1 MSVEFANM
9 FQETVLENLTG
20 VIKQNVV
27 YQTQIKLMEKDLQ
40 QKAELQEKYNKLIL
54 ECEQLKNISQ
64 DLELYKS
71 RADVNQSAHDEKS
84 RIQTALNETLRKV
97 SLLENENNTLRET
110 IKKLEGSKKMSKK
123 SEADTDGGTF

>member
-9 FQETVLENLTG
+9 FQETVLENLTA

-40 QKAELQEKYNKLIL
+40 LKAELQEKYNRLAL
-54 ECEQLKNISQ
+54 DYEQLKNISN
-64 DLELYKS
+64 DLELYKN
-71 RADVNQSAHDEKS
+71 RADVNQSAHEEKS

-97 SLLENENNTLRET
+97 AALENENNSLRDT
-110 IKKLEGSKKMSKK
+110 IKKLEGNKKMSKK
-123 SEADTDGGTF
+123 NDSTDDGTF

>member
-1 MSVEFANM
+1 MSVEFTNM
-9 FQETVLENLTG
+9 FQETVLENLTA

-40 QKAELQEKYNKLIL
+40 QKVELQDKYNKLIL

-71 RADVNQSAHDEKS
+71 RADINQSAHDEKS

>member
-97 SLLENENNTLRET
+97 SMLENENNSLRET
-110 IKKLEGSKKMSKK
+110 IKKLEGNKKMPKK
-123 SEADTDGGTF
+123 PETDTDGGTF

>member
-97 SLLENENNTLRET
+97 SMLENENNSLRET

>member
-1 MSVEFANM
+1 MSVEFTNM
-9 FQETVLENLTG
+9 FQDTVLENLTA

-40 QKAELQEKYNKLIL
+40 QKVELQDKYNKLIL
-54 ECEQLKNISQ
+54 ECDQLKNISQ
-64 DLELYKS
+64 DLEIYKS
-71 RADVNQSAHDEKS
+71 RADINQSAHDEKS

-110 IKKLEGSKKMSKK
+110 IKKLEGGKKMSKK

>member
-9 FQETVLENLTG
+9 FQETVLENLTA

-40 QKAELQEKYNKLIL
+40 QKVELQDKYNKLIL

-64 DLELYKS
+64 DLEIYKS
-71 RADVNQSAHDEKS
+71 RADINQSAHDEKS